1 MNFSAEEM
9 LEEEEG
15 SDAAFDETV
24 NSDFN
29 TWPLTPLSYVLKLPD
44 ASTLTQ
50 GTQEHSD
57 SSQQPLAFENGS
69 NIDGEISALL
79 VSFI

>member
-9 LEEEEG
+9 LEEEEDP
-15 SDAAFDETV
+15 DATIDEMV

-44 ASTLTQ
+44 ASMLAQ
-50 GTQEHSD
+50 GT
-57 SSQQPLAFENGS
+57 
-69 NIDGEISALL
+69 
-79 VSFI
+79 